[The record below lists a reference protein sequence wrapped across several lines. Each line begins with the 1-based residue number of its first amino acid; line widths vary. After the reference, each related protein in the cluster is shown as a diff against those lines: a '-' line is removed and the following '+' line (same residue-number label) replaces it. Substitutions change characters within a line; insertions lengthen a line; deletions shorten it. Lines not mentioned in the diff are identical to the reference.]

1 MTIVKKFIQQY
12 KDMNIV
18 AKASLWFVFCNIIQQ
33 GMSIITTPIFTRILT
48 TDEYGIVTIYSTWL
62 NVMLVFVTLQI
73 CYAPLN
79 NAMIKYP
86 KEKNQFISSM
96 QCFLLFSSS
105 VWLLIFIFL
114 NNQLANL
121 LSLPKIAVA
130 LIIFHVFSSA
140 SMSLWVAYQR
150 FEYHYVKL
158 VAATIAYAFVNAVL
172 GIILVLL
179 MENGWLARILSMIIS
194 QGIFGIFLCCVNL
207 FKGKTF
213 FSMNYWKY
221 SIGFGLT
228 LLPNSFC
235 SLMLNQADRLVIQKI
250 CGDTAVAH
258 YGLAYSIGTLTN
270 LIKDALSHA
279 FIPWFYKKLD
289 SKDDL
294 QIQKRISALLI
305 MMLLLICI
313 LLLFM
318 PEMVLVMGGKKYEKS
333 LEVIPPI
340 ASSVFFMFL
349 STLVINV
356 QYYYNKL
363 IISSLCSI
371 ISIVLN
377 LFLNIALVPMFGY
390 VAAGYT
396 TLASYALVTIAEYFY
411 TLNLLK
417 KNGRLKVFDHKYILI
432 LSIGMLM
439 AMLFSLILY
448 SIPCLRYLSLVI
460 ICVWLFIYRKHIIN
474 YIIRN
479 LK

>member
-1 MTIVKKFIQQY
+1 MNIVHKFIQQY
-12 KDMNIV
+12 KNMNIV

-33 GMSIITTPIFTRILT
+33 GMSIITTPVFTRILT

-62 NVMLVFVTLQI
+62 SIMLIFVTLQI

-96 QCFLLFSSS
+96 QCFLLFSSA
-105 VWLLIFIFL
+105 VWALIFISL
-114 NNQLANL
+114 NHQLSNL
-121 LSLPKIAVA
+121 LSLPRIAVI

-150 FEYHYVKL
+150 FEYHYMKL
-158 VAATIAYAFVNAVL
+158 VMVTILYALISTVL
-172 GIILVLL
+172 GIIMVLL
-179 MENGWLARILSMIIS
+179 MKNGWLARILSMIIS
-194 QGIFGIFLCCVNL
+194 QGIFGISLCCINL

-213 FSMNYWKY
+213 YSTNYWKY
-221 SIGFGLT
+221 SIRFGIT

-235 SLMLNQADRLVIQKI
+235 SLILNQADRLVVQKT
-250 CGDTAVAH
+250 CGDTAVAQ

-270 LIKDALSHA
+270 LVKDALSHA
-279 FIPWFYKKLD
+279 FVPWFYKKLD
-289 SKDDL
+289 TKEDL
-294 QIQKRISALLI
+294 QIQKRISSLLT
-305 MMLLLICI
+305 MMLLLISI
-313 LLLFM
+313 LLLLM
-318 PEMVLVMGGKKYEKS
+318 PEIVLIMGGKKYEKS
-333 LEVIPPI
+333 LRAIPPI

-363 IISSLCSI
+363 IFSSLCSI
-371 ISIVLN
+371 VSIAFN
-377 LFLNIALVPMFGY
+377 LLLNITFVPIFGY

-396 TLASYALVTIAEYFY
+396 TLASYGLVTIAEYFY

-417 KNGRLKVFDHKYILI
+417 KNGRHEAFDHKYIFI
-432 LSIGMLM
+432 LSICMLV
-439 AMLFSLILY
+439 AMLFSLVLY
-448 SIPCLRYLSLVI
+448 STPTLRCLSLII
-460 ICVWLFIYRKHIIN
+460 ICVLVFIYKKQISK
-474 YIIRN
+474 YIIQS